1 MKPCPRCMAIVLVF
15 SSTAE
20 YVISL
25 AFIFYQR
32 SNCGPPLLDRQLP
45 LCVCVCVCYHGM
57 IRVKNESGS
66 HVIFGIDSF
75 LLIINRILHV

>member
-1 MKPCPRCMAIVLVF
+1 VKPCPRCMAIVLVF

-45 LCVCVCVCYHGM
+45 LCVCVCVC
-57 IRVKNESGS
+57 
-66 HVIFGIDSF
+66 VITE
-75 LLIINRILHV
+75 